1 MVVLK
6 APEVLEETLTIDE
19 KEWFE
24 EGKIKFIE
32 ALYEKRGDNVFLV
45 KQNGTIERI
54 GSLEYWNR
62 IKKFEPK
69 REVIRLQSKSS
80 INEGEL
86 LNCGLCPYHKNNTAL
101 LNIVVTNRCDL
112 RCWYCFF
119 YSEKSGFVY
128 EPSLKEIEKMLLS
141 SRRMNGYSPPVQITG
156 GEPTLRKDIDEIIR
170 LLKKLDVP
178 HIQLN
183 TNSVSIGIDY
193 YRNREET
200 VEKLRGWRESGLNT
214 IYTSF
219 DGTSPKTNPKNWWE
233 IPFALEAY
241 REAGISSV
249 VLVPTVLR
257 TNLDEVNKILMF
269 ATKNIDV
276 VRGVNFQPISFVGSA
291 SSQEERDRIRVV
303 QSDIVD
309 EMKKIGFNITDFFPI
324 SSVAVLA
331 DLLAKDENHVR
342 FYNNEKCGL
351 ATYAFVD
358 KYNKRLIPITNFIDV
373 DGFLSEINSL
383 DSYMGKIKFA
393 TKLVPYIILEKDARK
408 GLARYLKKYIIRD
421 ELPSGERLSAILDEV
436 ITKGNYEALGKFHY
450 QTLFIG
456 MMHFMDPYNYDVNR
470 VTRCSIHYG
479 SPDGRVIPFCTY
491 NVFPEIYRDKIMKQY
506 QLKDEVLKKKL
517 IEEEK
522 EASKK
527 VNEFRRSVDKSLIK
541 KAYEL

>member
-1 MVVLK
+1 
-6 APEVLEETLTIDE
+6 
-19 KEWFE
+19 
-24 EGKIKFIE
+24 
-32 ALYEKRGDNVFLV
+32 
-45 KQNGTIERI
+45 
-54 GSLEYWNR
+54 
-62 IKKFEPK
+62 
-69 REVIRLQSKSS
+69 
-80 INEGEL
+80 
-86 LNCGLCPYHKNNTAL
+86 
-101 LNIVVTNRCDL
+101 
-112 RCWYCFF
+112 
-119 YSEKSGFVY
+119 
-128 EPSLKEIEKMLLS
+128 
-141 SRRMNGYSPPVQITG
+141 
-156 GEPTLRKDIDEIIR
+156 
-170 LLKKLDVP
+170 
-178 HIQLN
+178 
-183 TNSVSIGIDY
+183 
-193 YRNREET
+193 
-200 VEKLRGWRESGLNT
+200 
-214 IYTSF
+214 
-219 DGTSPKTNPKNWWE
+219 
-233 IPFALEAY
+233 
-241 REAGISSV
+241 
-249 VLVPTVLR
+249 
-257 TNLDEVNKILMF
+257 
-269 ATKNIDV
+269 
-276 VRGVNFQPISFVGSA
+276 
-291 SSQEERDRIRVV
+291 
-303 QSDIVD
+303 
-309 EMKKIGFNITDFFPI
+309 MKKIGFNITDFFPI

-383 DSYMGKIKFA
+383 DSYIGKIKFA

-408 GLARYLKKYIIRD
+408 GLARYLKKYIIKD
-421 ELPSGERLSAILDEV
+421 ELPSGERLSEILDEV
-436 ITKGNYEALGKFHY
+436 ITKGDYEALGKFHY

>member
-1 MVVLK
+1 
-6 APEVLEETLTIDE
+6 
-19 KEWFE
+19 
-24 EGKIKFIE
+24 
-32 ALYEKRGDNVFLV
+32 
-45 KQNGTIERI
+45 
-54 GSLEYWNR
+54 
-62 IKKFEPK
+62 
-69 REVIRLQSKSS
+69 
-80 INEGEL
+80 
-86 LNCGLCPYHKNNTAL
+86 
-101 LNIVVTNRCDL
+101 
-112 RCWYCFF
+112 
-119 YSEKSGFVY
+119 
-128 EPSLKEIEKMLLS
+128 
-141 SRRMNGYSPPVQITG
+141 
-156 GEPTLRKDIDEIIR
+156 
-170 LLKKLDVP
+170 
-178 HIQLN
+178 
-183 TNSVSIGIDY
+183 
-193 YRNREET
+193 
-200 VEKLRGWRESGLNT
+200 
-214 IYTSF
+214 
-219 DGTSPKTNPKNWWE
+219 
-233 IPFALEAY
+233 
-241 REAGISSV
+241 
-249 VLVPTVLR
+249 
-257 TNLDEVNKILMF
+257 MF

-291 SSQEERDRIRVV
+291 SSQEERNRIRVV

-358 KYNKRLIPITNFIDV
+358 ESNKSLIPITNFIDV

-456 MMHFMDPYNYDVNR
+456 MMHFMDPYNYDVRR
-470 VTRCSIHYG
+470 VERCSIHYG

-506 QLKDEVLKKKL
+506 QIKDEVLKKKL

>member
-1 MVVLK
+1 M
-6 APEVLEETLTIDE
+6 
-19 KEWFE
+19 
-24 EGKIKFIE
+24 
-32 ALYEKRGDNVFLV
+32 
-45 KQNGTIERI
+45 
-54 GSLEYWNR
+54 S
-62 IKKFEPK
+62 
-69 REVIRLQSKSS
+69 
-80 INEGEL
+80 
-86 LNCGLCPYHKNNTAL
+86 
-101 LNIVVTNRCDL
+101 
-112 RCWYCFF
+112 
-119 YSEKSGFVY
+119 
-128 EPSLKEIEKMLLS
+128 
-141 SRRMNGYSPPVQITG
+141 
-156 GEPTLRKDIDEIIR
+156 
-170 LLKKLDVP
+170 
-178 HIQLN
+178 
-183 TNSVSIGIDY
+183 
-193 YRNREET
+193 
-200 VEKLRGWRESGLNT
+200 
-214 IYTSF
+214 
-219 DGTSPKTNPKNWWE
+219 
-233 IPFALEAY
+233 
-241 REAGISSV
+241 
-249 VLVPTVLR
+249 
-257 TNLDEVNKILMF
+257 

-276 VRGVNFQPISFVGSA
+276 VRGVNFQPISFVGSV
-291 SSQEERDRIRVV
+291 SSQEERNRIRVV

-393 TKLVPYIILEKDARK
+393 TKLVPYIILEKDARR

-456 MMHFMDPYNYDVNR
+456 MMHFMDPYNYDVRR
-470 VTRCSIHYG
+470 VERCSIHYG